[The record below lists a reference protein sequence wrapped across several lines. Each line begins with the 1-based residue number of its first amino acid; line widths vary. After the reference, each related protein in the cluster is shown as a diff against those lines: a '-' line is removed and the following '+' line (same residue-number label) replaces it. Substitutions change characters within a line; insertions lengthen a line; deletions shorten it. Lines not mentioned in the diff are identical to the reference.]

1 MCHADYSIPS
11 NIKIE
16 FYADRV
22 EITNP
27 GGIYR
32 YNIDDILLG
41 IQSFRNPKLIA
52 VLHRLGFI
60 ENYGTGIKRIK
71 EAYPN
76 HNIKDF
82 LINSR
87 QWFRVALPDLNR
99 KETSLEDNVPQNVPQ
114 NVPHNDLGKIIN
126 AIKKNERITREELAS
141 IIGKSVKTVA
151 RIIKE
156 SNSIKFVGS
165 SKTGHWEIV
174 ENDKKD

>member
-156 SNSIKFVGS
+156 SN
-165 SKTGHWEIV
+165 
-174 ENDKKD
+174 

>member
-1 MCHADYSIPS
+1 MPS

-32 YNIDDILLG
+32 YSIGDILLG

-52 VLHRLGFI
+52 TLHRLGFI

-76 HNIKDF
+76 NDIQSF
-82 LINSR
+82 LIDGR
-87 QWFRVALPDLNR
+87 LWFRTVFPDLNY
-99 KETSLEDNVPQNVPQ
+99 KEESLKDNVPQN
-114 NVPHNDLGKIIN
+114 
-126 AIKKNERITREELAS
+126 
-141 IIGKSVKTVA
+141 
-151 RIIKE
+151 
-156 SNSIKFVGS
+156 
-165 SKTGHWEIV
+165 
-174 ENDKKD
+174 